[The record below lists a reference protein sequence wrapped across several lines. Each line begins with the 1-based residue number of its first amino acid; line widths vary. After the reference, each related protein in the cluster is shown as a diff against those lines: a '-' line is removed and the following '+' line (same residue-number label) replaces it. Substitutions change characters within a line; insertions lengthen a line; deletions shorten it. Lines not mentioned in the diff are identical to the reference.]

1 MSKTNIYKSS
11 GLAVV
16 PTLINDQ
23 GNIHTKKN
31 LAKIEENI
39 RIELMTS
46 RGTQPGDP
54 NMGSDIYKLL
64 YRGNNSA
71 TATMVR
77 YEIARVFEEK
87 FPSLKI
93 ERIDIEFKDE
103 SAILYLYYSVAY
115 SNINSNMMIE
125 FINNT
130 NKVADDF

>member
-1 MSKTNIYKSS
+1 MSKTNIYNSS

-87 FPSLKI
+87 FPNLKI

>member
-1 MSKTNIYKSS
+1 MSRTNIYNSS

-16 PTLINDQ
+16 PSLITDQ
-23 GNIHTKKN
+23 GGLYTKKN
-31 LAKIEENI
+31 LAKVEENI

-71 TATMVR
+71 TATMIR

-87 FPSLKI
+87 FPNLKI
-93 ERIDIEFKDE
+93 EKIDIEFKDE
-103 SAILYLYYSVAY
+103 SAILYLYYSVEY
-115 SNINSNMMIE
+115 SNINSDMTIE
-125 FINNT
+125 FITNT
-130 NKVADDF
+130 TKVADNF